1 MQFSFVIYL
10 FILNF
15 FLLIWCVVVVIKYV
29 PAASERSHISLPK
42 LDSVRSQRALDCLF
56 CQIYKEF

>member
-15 FLLIWCVVVVIKYV
+15 FLLILCVVVVIKYAH
-29 PAASERSHISLPK
+29 AAPERSHISLPK
-42 LDSVRSQRALDCLF
+42 LDSVRSQ
-56 CQIYKEF
+56 